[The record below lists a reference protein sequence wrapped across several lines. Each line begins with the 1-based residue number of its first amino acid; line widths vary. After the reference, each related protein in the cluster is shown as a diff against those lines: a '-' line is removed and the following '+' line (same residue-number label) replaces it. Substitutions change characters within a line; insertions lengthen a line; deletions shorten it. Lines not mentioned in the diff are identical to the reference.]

1 MYSSNLEALF
11 TIWFAFV
18 LSLTA
23 HAFGHITIR
32 NSFGGKRKDNSRNT
46 RNPFMHVSVIS
57 MLAGLLFGFMWA
69 KPVFFNNQLEKNK
82 PIPRQVAFHLG
93 GIMMNLLAVLVLAL
107 VRGILS
113 KLFGEPVQST
123 AGMFLYRQIS
133 CLISANLFVACIA
146 LLPLPG
152 LDGFNLLWVF
162 AEKKGMVVPRKAL
175 YVIKAVALSVFLLY
189 LLSSLL
195 QYRYPLYDQ
204 YHALHCALFG
214 EDTVSQIVFQ

>member
-11 TIWFAFV
+11 VIWFAFV

-23 HAFGHITIR
+23 HAFGYLTIR
-32 NSFGGKRKDNSRNT
+32 DSFGGKKKDKSRNN
-46 RNPFMHVSVIS
+46 RNPFMHISIIS
-57 MLAGLLFGFMWA
+57 MITGLLFGFMWA

-82 PIPRQVAFHLG
+82 PVSRQVAFHLS
-93 GIMMNLLAVLVLAL
+93 GIVVNLLLALVLAFF
-107 VRGILS
+107 RGIMS
-113 KLFGEPVQST
+113 KLFGETDPST
-123 AGMFLYRQIS
+123 AAMFLYRQLS

-162 AEKKGMVVPRKAL
+162 VEKNGVVVRRQVM
-175 YVIKAVALSVFLLY
+175 YIIKTVAFSLILLY
-189 LLSSLL
+189 FICSLL

-204 YHALHCALFG
+204 YRALHYALFG
-214 EDTVSQIVFQ
+214 DDTVSQVAFH